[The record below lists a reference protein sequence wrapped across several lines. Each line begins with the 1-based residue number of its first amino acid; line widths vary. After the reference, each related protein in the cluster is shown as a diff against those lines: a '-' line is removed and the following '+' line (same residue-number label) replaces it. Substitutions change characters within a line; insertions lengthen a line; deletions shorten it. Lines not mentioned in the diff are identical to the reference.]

1 MRDNTERRLAEESLE
16 RANQELQRRI
26 AEETARRSAEAS
38 LTHALADFQMLM
50 DSMTDC
56 AIVLLDKTGGIVDWN
71 RGAENILQ
79 FRRDEVMGR
88 HLDFIHTPEDL
99 ERQSLQD
106 ELQCARLKGRSVED
120 KWLVRKNGERFFSSG
135 ILQPML
141 DEAGQ
146 LRGFAEIMRD
156 ITKRKLAEEEANYLA
171 NHDLLTG
178 LPNRASF
185 STRLHHELAR
195 AKRYEKTF
203 AIQLLDLNR
212 FKFINDTLGHQAGD
226 LLLQQVAARLSSCVR
241 ETDMVARV
249 GGDEFVVIQ
258 TDLRTVGE
266 AGLLAKK
273 IIKELSQPFKLEDS
287 EVYSGASIG
296 ITIFP
301 RDADNASQLLKN
313 ADIAMYRAKSL
324 KHQQYEYFTEE
335 LGAKVEERK
344 ILEDKL
350 RISIATEGM
359 EIYYQPQI
367 DLKSWQITSVEAL
380 LRWKSPDMQV
390 VSVSDLVGMAEEN
403 GSIVQISKWVLQAVC
418 HQVKQW
424 RESSLPSFHVA
435 VNLSPLQVRDPNFLE
450 FVRKIFDEYGIQ
462 PGWIEM
468 EITERLLL
476 ENMTESVSV
485 LEQLKSMGVLISVDD
500 FGTGYSALGYLRDY
514 PIDIIKIDKSLIE
527 NLPNSREVV
536 AIVSGILGVV
546 NNLGLKVIAEGV
558 ETIEQLAFL
567 KAHECTGAQGYLF
580 QPAVSADELARLMKD
595 GHWSHMNPG
604 DLAH

>member
-1 MRDNTERRLAEESLE
+1 LDGEGLFVPFGSGFMFPLKSEDGRLEGFAKIMRDNTERRLAEESLE

-26 AEETARRSAEAS
+26 AEETARRSAETS

-56 AIVLLDKTGGIVDWN
+56 AIVLLDKNGGVVDWN
-71 RGAENILQ
+71 RGSENILQ
-79 FRRDEVMGR
+79 YRRDEVMGR
-88 HLDFIHTPEDL
+88 NLDFIHTPEDL
-99 ERQSLQD
+99 ERQSWQD

-146 LRGFAEIMRD
+146 LRGFAKIMRD

-203 AIQLLDLNR
+203 AVQLLDLNR

-226 LLLQQVAARLSSCVR
+226 LLLQQVATRLSSCVR

-287 EVYSGASIG
+287 EV
-296 ITIFP
+296 
-301 RDADNASQLLKN
+301 
-313 ADIAMYRAKSL
+313 
-324 KHQQYEYFTEE
+324 
-335 LGAKVEERK
+335 
-344 ILEDKL
+344 
-350 RISIATEGM
+350 
-359 EIYYQPQI
+359 
-367 DLKSWQITSVEAL
+367 
-380 LRWKSPDMQV
+380 WK
-390 VSVSDLVGMAEEN
+390 
-403 GSIVQISKWVLQAVC
+403 
-418 HQVKQW
+418 
-424 RESSLPSFHVA
+424 
-435 VNLSPLQVRDPNFLE
+435 
-450 FVRKIFDEYGIQ
+450 
-462 PGWIEM
+462 
-468 EITERLLL
+468 
-476 ENMTESVSV
+476 
-485 LEQLKSMGVLISVDD
+485 
-500 FGTGYSALGYLRDY
+500 
-514 PIDIIKIDKSLIE
+514 
-527 NLPNSREVV
+527 
-536 AIVSGILGVV
+536 
-546 NNLGLKVIAEGV
+546 
-558 ETIEQLAFL
+558 
-567 KAHECTGAQGYLF
+567 
-580 QPAVSADELARLMKD
+580 
-595 GHWSHMNPG
+595 
-604 DLAH
+604 